1 MKSKFI
7 VTQDAQVAQL
17 LIASNFRLVSQNGA
31 TYTFLNNVPTGFNF
45 TNFDKSKIVYTNIM
59 TI

>member
-7 VTQDAQVAQL
+7 VTQDAQIAHL
-17 LIASNFRLVSQNGA
+17 LMASNFKLVNQNGA

-45 TNFDKSKIVYTNIM
+45 ASFDKSKIVYTNIM

>member
-1 MKSKFI
+1 M
-7 VTQDAQVAQL
+7 AHL
-17 LIASNFRLVSQNGA
+17 LMASNFKLVNQNGA

-45 TNFDKSKIVYTNIM
+45 ASFDKSKVVYTNIM